1 MTEQYCKTK
10 DIALRL
16 QISPATVLKWVKKYR
31 IPYTVNASGHY
42 CFAEDTVPEFL
53 KIKNQHQQEG
63 SRAVENS
70 EHVSRSVML
79 DRLAQTEENVQILER
94 MIMNKAD
101 DIVTFQMVEQ
111 RRKIEALTKKMDK
124 LEKQMEEQ
132 GRAPRR
138 KQEEAAGMPYSNHPP
153 AGLFQFE

>member
-16 QISPATVLKWVKKYR
+16 EISPATVLKWVKKYH

-42 CFAEDTVPEFL
+42 CFSEDTVPEFL
-53 KIKNQHQQEG
+53 KIKNQHQQDG
-63 SRAVENS
+63 YHAS
-70 EHVSRSVML
+70 EHSEHISRTVML
-79 DRLAQTEENVQILER
+79 ERLAQTEENVQILER

-101 DIVTFQMVEQ
+101 DIVTFQMMEQ
-111 RRKIEALTKKMDK
+111 RRRIEALMKKMDK

-132 GRAPRR
+132 SPKPRR
-138 KQEEAAGMPYSNHPP
+138 KQEEAAGIPYSNHTP